1 MAETFHLAYRYRLS
15 PTKAQVSVLERT
27 LGVCRDVYNSLV
39 HEWTVL
45 YETQGKLRL
54 SKISN
59 PKIGDIAIHLH
70 RRVEGDIETCAVRQT
85 ATGKWYASFSCEVE
99 P

>member
-1 MAETFHLAYRYRLS
+1 MAETFQLAYRYRLS

-54 SKISN
+54 SQ
-59 PKIGDIAIHLH
+59 D
-70 RRVEGDIETCAVRQT
+70 
-85 ATGKWYASFSCEVE
+85 F
-99 P
+99 